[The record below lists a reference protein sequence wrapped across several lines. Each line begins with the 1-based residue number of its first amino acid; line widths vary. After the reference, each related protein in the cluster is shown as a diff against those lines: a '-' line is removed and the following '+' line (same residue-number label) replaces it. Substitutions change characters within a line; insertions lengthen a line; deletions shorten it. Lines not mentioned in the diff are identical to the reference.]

1 MPRIITA
8 ALMADLFKNFNTKF
22 TEGMQRG
29 REIPSGVDPKYFLT
43 YKDLA
48 LSIPSSTGTEVHA
61 WLNQIPGFREW
72 ADDRQKKA
80 IASQGMSVVNRD
92 WEDTITVLRNDIED
106 DRFGLY
112 GPLFGLM
119 GAEAADDAIWLDMCI
134 EALEAGSADKWVDG
148 LPFFSATRKYDKQ
161 TINNLVNAVL
171 NRANF
176 MTAWGLMAAFKGYSA
191 NSLKT
196 IPSMLV
202 VSPALFGTARILME
216 SEKITE
222 SNTQIDNP
230 CRGLAAVKMHP
241 GLAATSW
248 YVLGVKGGMK
258 AVASQRRREAVLT
271 AKDQVTDDNVFFGK
285 EIVYGADLRG
295 ESFLTFPHLAIKGQ

>member
-8 ALMADLFKNFNTKF
+8 ALMADLFKNYNVKF

-29 REIPSGVDPKYFLT
+29 REVVSGVDPKYFLT
-43 YKDLA
+43 LKDLA
-48 LSIPSSTGTEVHA
+48 LSIPSTTGTEVHA
-61 WLNQIPGFREW
+61 WLQQIPGFREW

-80 IASQGMSVVNRD
+80 IANQGMSVVNRD
-92 WEDTITVLRNDIED
+92 WEDTISVSRNDIED
-106 DRFGLY
+106 DRYGIY
-112 GPLFGLM
+112 GPLFSLM

-134 EALEAGSADKWVDG
+134 EALEGGSAEKWIDG

-161 TINNLVNAVL
+161 VINNLVNGAL
-171 NRANF
+171 TRANF
-176 MTAWGLMAAFKGYSA
+176 MTAWGLMASYKGQA
-191 NSLKT
+191 GNALKT
-196 IPSMLV
+196 MPSMLV

-222 SNTQIDNP
+222 GGAQIDNP
-230 CRGLAAVKMHP
+230 CRNLCAVKMHP

-248 YVLGVKGGMK
+248 YVMGTKGGMK

-271 AKDQVTDDNVFFGK
+271 AKDQPTDDNVFFQK
-285 EIVYGADLRG
+285 EFVYGSDLRG
-295 ESFLTFPHLAIKGQ
+295 EAFCTFPHLAVKGQ